1 MTKKEFAAALDSALK
16 AVRKEYG
23 FTQEKMAA
31 VLGISKKTLVEIEK
45 GRSSLGWTGA
55 AAFAAIFRESG
66 ILQAQFGG
74 DLDDLVEALAF
85 AEAEPQYPK
94 TMGGRVWWRE
104 IWKEKGYRIQQN
116 VVSGHFRLLDREN
129 GFVYTG
135 AGAGAA
141 KRGITVSVWVQ
152 NARLHRYNY
161 LFYCAATGGQTMD
174 MISLR

>member
-104 IWKEKGYRIQQN
+104 IWKEKG
-116 VVSGHFRLLDREN
+116 
-129 GFVYTG
+129 
-135 AGAGAA
+135 
-141 KRGITVSVWVQ
+141 
-152 NARLHRYNY
+152 
-161 LFYCAATGGQTMD
+161 
-174 MISLR
+174 

>member
-55 AAFAAIFRESG
+55 AAFAAIFRESC

-74 DLDDLVEALAF
+74 AAVPENNGRKGLVERDMEGEGVSDTAECGFGAF
-85 AEAEPQYPK
+85 
-94 TMGGRVWWRE
+94 
-104 IWKEKGYRIQQN
+104 
-116 VVSGHFRLLDREN
+116 SL
-129 GFVYTG
+129 TG
-135 AGAGAA
+135 
-141 KRGITVSVWVQ
+141 
-152 NARLHRYNY
+152 
-161 LFYCAATGGQTMD
+161 
-174 MISLR
+174 

>member
-1 MTKKEFAAALDSALK
+1 MTKKEFSAEMDGAVK

-55 AAFAAIFRESG
+55 AAFAGIFRESC
-66 ILQAQFGG
+66 ILQEKFGG

-94 TMGGRVWWRE
+94 TMGGKVWWRE
-104 IWKEKGYRIQQN
+104 ILKEKDYRIQQN
-116 VVSGHFRLLDREN
+116 VISGHFRLLDGEN
-129 GFVYTG
+129 
-135 AGAGAA
+135 
-141 KRGITVSVWVQ
+141 R
-152 NARLHRYNY
+152 RLMASFALERV
-161 LFYCAATGGQTMD
+161 LERLKAEQQ
-174 MISLR
+174 